1 MDKWRVDSVY
11 SIPFT
16 TGPIRRRL
24 QVLTQVYPDPR
35 NVDDELVE
43 SIRVPSLDPNA
54 PEARIDMCSAVE
66 RRLCAQICP
75 TVMTRNTLIV

>member
-1 MDKWRVDSVY
+1 MFSFV
-11 SIPFT
+11 SIFP
-16 TGPIRRRL
+16 RL

-54 PEARIDMCSAVE
+54 PEVRKDTHTRTSAGW
-66 RRLCAQICP
+66 CAA
-75 TVMTRNTLIV
+75 